1 VRADRNDHALRPFL
15 LAFFLYQFALYGAS
29 TYLSLFLK
37 TLGAP
42 PLAITATFAAGV
54 VCEVLVMTQVGRLT
68 DVYGRRPALAIAF
81 LLMPL
86 RLLLYIPATGPWWV
100 LAVQTLHGLNF
111 GIMGTIAVAYVNDRA
126 TDANRGT
133 LQARLGATGGLAITL
148 GPAACGQIAER
159 LGIGWMFAAMA
170 LVGALGAGVFLR
182 YVPESHPAPASSENK
197 GPFLLRPVWRWLAGP
212 TN

>member
-1 VRADRNDHALRPFL
+1 
-15 LAFFLYQFALYGAS
+15 
-29 TYLSLFLK
+29 
-37 TLGAP
+37 
-42 PLAITATFAAGV
+42 
-54 VCEVLVMTQVGRLT
+54 
-68 DVYGRRPALAIAF
+68 
-81 LLMPL
+81 
-86 RLLLYIPATGPWWV
+86 
-100 LAVQTLHGLNF
+100 
-111 GIMGTIAVAYVNDRA
+111 MGTIAVAYVNDRA

-133 LQARLGATGGLAITL
+133 PQARLGATGGLAITL